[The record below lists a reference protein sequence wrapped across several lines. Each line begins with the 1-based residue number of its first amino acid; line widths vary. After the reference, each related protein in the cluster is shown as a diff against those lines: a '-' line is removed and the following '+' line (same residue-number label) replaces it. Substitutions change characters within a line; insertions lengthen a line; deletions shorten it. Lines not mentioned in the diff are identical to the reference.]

1 MLAERHISTRLSGP
15 QGWTMDGGLQT
26 GKDLKDCWSQCLVWG
41 WGRLF
46 GLVSHSQHLML
57 TQTTWLDR
65 IDCRAVGFNPTTGK
79 CQFSL
84 GSRGSVASLE
94 VLAAKNMSRTL
105 VNVPCEKLTLSGD
118 QACKSPGHLQS
129 RQNRVRLTTSCS
141 RTPQHLVAG
150 RIPD

>member
-1 MLAERHISTRLSGP
+1 MLAERHISTRLFGA

-46 GLVSHSQHLML
+46 GLIASSRYLTL
-57 TQTTWLDR
+57 TQNTSLDR
-65 IDCRAVGFNPTTGK
+65 IDCRAVGFNPTTGN

-105 VNVPCEKLTLSGD
+105 VNVPCEKLSLSGD
-118 QACKSPGHLQS
+118 QACKSPGYPQS
-129 RQNRVRLTTSCS
+129 RQSRARLTTSCS
-141 RTPQHLVAG
+141 RTPQHLVAS
-150 RIPD
+150 RIPN